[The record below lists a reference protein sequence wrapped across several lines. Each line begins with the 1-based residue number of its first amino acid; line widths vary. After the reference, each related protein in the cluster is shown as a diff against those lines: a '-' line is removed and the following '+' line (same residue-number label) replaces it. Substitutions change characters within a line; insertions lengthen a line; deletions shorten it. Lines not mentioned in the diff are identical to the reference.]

1 VKRIKAF
8 FQRYTEIILVILT
21 IVFVFYKSS
30 LPKYGERIS
39 LMFFGTLAFYYLA
52 SGVLVF
58 LDRHRILRT
67 IRLIYLIG
75 LWAVSMA
82 VIGIMARIHLIRMNE
97 ELLYISCAAL
107 AGTLAFSWLAYRQ
120 VDEGEQQQAW
130 RWQLQ
135 PIVIRS
141 TAALLF
147 SLGIVLIT
155 PYTVYHTFGTYRND
169 AQYTEDAVYV
179 YEHPEDT
186 AAQKK
191 LEEATLLKSED
202 GKRNAE

>member
-1 VKRIKAF
+1 
-8 FQRYTEIILVILT
+8 
-21 IVFVFYKSS
+21 
-30 LPKYGERIS
+30 
-39 LMFFGTLAFYYLA
+39 
-52 SGVLVF
+52 
-58 LDRHRILRT
+58 
-67 IRLIYLIG
+67 
-75 LWAVSMA
+75 
-82 VIGIMARIHLIRMNE
+82 
-97 ELLYISCAAL
+97 
-107 AGTLAFSWLAYRQ
+107 
-120 VDEGEQQQAW
+120 EGEQQQAW